1 MTEAEHLAIALRM
14 AELAD
19 RLYRDGDDILGVEAL
34 WGAVNRILNAIAIQQ
49 GLAENGRLPRRG
61 VVTHHL
67 TSRHIADQQTV
78 MMIERG
84 MHSVRTLHGHFY
96 NSHLAPD
103 EVAIRVA
110 AARVFIADLIG
121 LYHSG
126 GGGR

>member
-19 RLYRDGDDILGVEAL
+19 QLYQGGDDILGVEAL

-49 GLAENGRLPRRG
+49 GLAENGTLPRRG

-67 TSRHIADQQTV
+67 TRRQLADQQTV

-84 MHSVRTLHGHFY
+84 MHSVRVLHGHFY
-96 NSHLAPD
+96 NSHLAPAD
-103 EVAIRVA
+103 VAIRVA

-121 LYHSG
+121 VYQSG
-126 GGGR
+126 GGR